1 MKIRRSMWYLSTL
14 TLAFIVA
21 CAGAPAAPA
30 QAQPQQ
36 TEERPQQL
44 KAPEAAA
51 PQEAQKPA
59 KTKEAGQQPKVPK
72 APAVPIQEKPKK
84 LNLFTGNPG
93 AIAEGRKLYMQSGC
107 PACHGAGGGGGMA
120 GALPL
125 FDDVWKFGGDDKTLF
140 QLIKGT
146 YPGQTMPAVFGA
158 VLTDEQ
164 AWKIIAWIRS
174 IYKGDPDLMVW

>member
-1 MKIRRSMWYLSTL
+1 MRRSMWYLSTL

-21 CAGAPAAPA
+21 CAGAPAAPE
-30 QAQPQQ
+30 AQPPQ

-44 KAPEAAA
+44 KAPE
-51 PQEAQKPA
+51 
-59 KTKEAGQQPKVPK
+59 
-72 APAVPIQEKPKK
+72 K
-84 LNLFTGNPG
+84 LNLFTGNPE
-93 AIAEGRKLYMQSGC
+93 AIAEGRKLYMQAGC
-107 PACHGAGGGGGMA
+107 PGCHGAGGGGGMA

-140 QLIKGT
+140 KLIKGT